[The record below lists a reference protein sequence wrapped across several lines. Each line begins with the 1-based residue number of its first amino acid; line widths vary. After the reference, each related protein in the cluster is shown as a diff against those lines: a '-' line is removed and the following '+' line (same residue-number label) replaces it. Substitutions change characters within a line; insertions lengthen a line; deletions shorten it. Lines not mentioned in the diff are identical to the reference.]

1 MYYHLWG
8 CVQSTRV
15 HLWEHKLLSS
25 EQNVW
30 TDIPLQTCVMP
41 PETVIIPHSTP
52 VKKNYSLCWNLYW
65 GDPEYW
71 HLCDSTWL
79 DFGNTKWAVNN
90 CLKEVFALATGALF
104 RPSWTYVSLTLSG
117 RFQPWNCNGP
127 PTGHT
132 RQSTHIISITHNWKN
147 QPQTS

>member
-30 TDIPLQTCVMP
+30 TDIPIADMCDATWNC
-41 PETVIIPHSTP
+41 
-52 VKKNYSLCWNLYW
+52 NYTWSRKITHCEGSRILTTKFL
-65 GDPEYW
+65 
-71 HLCDSTWL
+71 LCDSTWL

-90 CLKEVFALATGALF
+90 CLKDVFALATGLCSD
-104 RPSWTYVSLTLSG
+104 PPGLYVSPTLSV

-132 RQSTHIISITHNWKN
+132 RQVHTHHIHHPQLKKSA
-147 QPQTS
+147 QTS